1 MQLFYTPPE
10 LISEN
15 RLEINGEEVIHITKS
30 LRHKVGDTIKV
41 VDGKGTEY
49 TVIIKEHR
57 RDNLVCDIIEKHSG
71 LINNKRELTLFQA
84 IPKQGKMDFVIE
96 KATELGVK
104 RIVPIITKYSVCV
117 PGNEDNKLRH
127 WNNIAVS
134 AMKQSMGVVV
144 PKISGLINFNV
155 AVEEIKDFELPIIAH
170 NDSNSRYIK
179 EVLRDVKTS
188 ALFIGPEG
196 GFSEEEVR
204 LAIEEGAIPASF
216 GVKRLRSETAAIV
229 GCALLLI

>member
-10 LISEN
+10 RISEN

-41 VDGKGTEY
+41 LDGKGTEY
-49 TVIIKEHR
+49 TVMIKEHR
-57 RDNLVCDIIEKHSG
+57 RDNLVCDIIEKRSG
-71 LINNKRELTLFQA
+71 VINNKRELTLFQA

-134 AMKQSMGVVV
+134 AMKQSMGVIV
-144 PKISGLINFNV
+144 PKISGLINFNI

-170 NDSNSRYIK
+170 NDSNSRYIREIVK
-179 EVLRDVKTS
+179 DVKTS

-196 GFSEEEVR
+196 GFSEEEVK
-204 LAIEEGAIPASF
+204 LAVEKGAIPASF
-216 GVKRLRSETAAIV
+216 GVKRLRSETAAIA